1 LRLHVRVGI
10 VGNANDGCDPAKHLQ
25 KNKLYHVKVAVKTT
39 EVSVYINGVLGCKR
53 VFAGAAISEE
63 RRSVFVGDPWHP
75 AANAVLGHTR
85 WGYTV

>member
-1 LRLHVRVGI
+1 
-10 VGNANDGCDPAKHLQ
+10 
-25 KNKLYHVKVAVKTT
+25 VAVKTT